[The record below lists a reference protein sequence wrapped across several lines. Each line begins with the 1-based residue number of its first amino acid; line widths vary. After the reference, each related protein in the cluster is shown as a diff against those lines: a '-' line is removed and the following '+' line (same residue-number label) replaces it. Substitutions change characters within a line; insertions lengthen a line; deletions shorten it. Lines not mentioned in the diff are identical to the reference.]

1 MVVNYPLENA
11 VNAQREGGEREME
24 LELDRDSRDIWRLQI
39 DLEMR

>member
-24 LELDRDSRDIWRLQI
+24 LELDRDSRDI
-39 DLEMR
+39 